1 MLDAGMSEGWYNGLM
16 LTFATLATIG
26 TISCGVLSVIGKM
39 SSPQQ
44 MMNSLQKN
52 PNIWKLVKNLI
63 EPGRGG
69 NKGGVSTYSNYIN
82 KWTGSKLGIHQIIRG
97 GKYIHGPHFHPWI
110 LGG

>member
-39 SSPQQ
+39 SAPQQ
-44 MMNSLQKN
+44 MMNSFQKN